1 MGDLLGA
8 HTIYAAGCWME
19 CISDSRYIANTFR
32 ELTPM
37 PMFEVH
43 YEQDKQIHKE
53 LVEAESAEG
62 AWKEFVLRTKEQAK
76 PGENKQVM
84 CVIRHELD

>member
-1 MGDLLGA
+1 
-8 HTIYAAGCWME
+8 
-19 CISDSRYIANTFR
+19 
-32 ELTPM
+32 M